1 MKKVFA
7 ILMSFVALVS
17 FSVPASAYTRE
28 STEILDGEMIGKAY
42 SGFYYTPK
50 LERVG
55 AKAFIDCYYL
65 SQFCRDSFPDLP
77 EFHLNYI
84 GDYAFAG
91 CGNLTVMDVPTATYF
106 GDYSLFGCTNIAS
119 LVLSKDITY
128 IGKYAIGYTGKVSI
142 DRATQEVS
150 ITDISQDPSVILRV
164 HAGTVSEDYA
174 KENLFNHQYCGDSA
188 GTWYVVGDFNA
199 DGVVSINDCQEML
212 KSYVDRL
219 SGKAQ
224 PTDIYTVR
232 NDLNNDDC
240 TDVIDAQMILRYYT
254 ESKTAG
260 KTYTWFDLRKD
271 MGMV

>member
-1 MKKVFA
+1 MKKIFT
-7 ILMSFVALVS
+7 IFMSFVTLVS
-17 FSVPASAYTRE
+17 FSVTASAYTRE

-55 AKAFIDCYYL
+55 AKAFIDCWYL

-128 IGKYAIGYTGKVSI
+128 IGKYAIGYKGKVSI
-142 DRATQEVS
+142 DRSTLEVKV
-150 ITDISQDPSVILRV
+150 TDISQDQTVILRV

-174 KENLFNHQYCGDSA
+174 KENLFDYQYHGDPA
-188 GTWYVVGDFNA
+188 GTRYVVGDFNA
-199 DGVVSINDCQEML
+199 DGTVSINDCQEML
-212 KSYVDRL
+212 KSYVDQL
-219 SGKAQ
+219 SGKTQ
-224 PTDIYTVR
+224 PADSYTVR
-232 NDLNNDDC
+232 NDLNNDNS
-240 TDVIDAQMILRYYT
+240 TGVEDAQMLLRYYT
-254 ESKTAG
+254 EAKAAG
-260 KTYTWFDLRKD
+260 KTYTWYDLRKD